1 MEEKLDILIKEQIR
15 TNQLLEQLVVASG
28 YNGRPSWDSA
38 QEELLKELHQSGVDI
53 PDIIST
59 IKNTFGI
66 ERSTRAIIA
75 RLKLLGFTGPITEPI
90 KPKKKFKTGID
101 EDDKPIMDRIY
112 DDPPF

>member
-75 RLKLLGFTGPITEPI
+75 RLKLLGFAGPI